1 MKKINLIL
9 LISCLFLSII
19 FTGIAS
25 AQQGNLV
32 VWVAASQEEGQ
43 NLVQA
48 FSKHYPNINVDMIRA
63 GSGELL
69 TRLMAEQP
77 NPNGDI
83 IIGIAKEA
91 FEGNIDLFAPYK
103 TKNDAQIPANLK
115 DRREPPKYYGFSMP
129 LQAIMVNTNLLA
141 PEDYPKTWK
150 DLALTKYKGQIVL
163 ANPALSGSAYSQFY
177 QMYKLYGLDFIKE
190 VIVNTTFVTSSSMVP
205 QSIARGEYAIGATGE
220 YNIAQHID
228 AGDPVIAVYPE
239 DGTGARFDASGIIAN
254 GPNPEN
260 AKLFMDFLTSK
271 EAYEIVFNT
280 SSRRTVHPE
289 VSAPGALPLLN
300 EIKLVDYDDVEAAK
314 IREELTIK
322 ISDLIQ

>member
-1 MKKINLIL
+1 MKKIKLVL
-9 LISCLFLSII
+9 LTICLLLGVI
-19 FTGIAS
+19 FTATVS

-77 NPNGDI
+77 KPNGDI
-83 IIGIAKEA
+83 IVGIAKEA
-91 FEGNIDLFAPYK
+91 FEGNIDLFAAYK
-103 TKNDAQIPANLK
+103 TKNDTQIPANLK
-115 DRREPPKYYGFSMP
+115 DQREVPKYYGFSMP
-129 LQAIMVNTNLLA
+129 LQAFMINTNILA

-150 DLALTKYKGQIVL
+150 DLALPKYKGQIIL
-163 ANPALSGSAYSQFY
+163 ANPALSGSAYAQAF
-177 QMYKLYGLDFIKE
+177 QMYTLYGLDFIKE
-190 VIVNTTFVTSSSMVP
+190 VIANATFVTSSSMVP
-205 QSIARGEYAIGATGE
+205 ESVARGEYGIGITGE

-228 AGDPVIAVYPE
+228 AGSPVIAIYPE

-260 AKLFMDFLTSK
+260 AQLFMDFLTSK
-271 EAYEIVFNT
+271 EAYEIVFKT

-289 VSAPGALPLLN
+289 VPGPGALPPLP
-300 EIKLVDYDDVEAAK
+300 EIKLIDYDDVEAAR
-314 IREELTIK
+314 IREELTMK